1 METKNYAEK
10 LIEEYSEKETTKLDE
25 LKELD
30 KKVKRPAT
38 IFAYV
43 FGVIGALILG
53 VGMCLAM
60 NIIGGTVALMIVGI
74 ILGLVGIVM
83 VSITYPL
90 YKTMLTNRKSKYSS
104 EIIQKS
110 NELLNND

>member
-83 VSITYPL
+83 VSITYRL